1 VASIAAADPATLTG
15 AVPETTMNAPTYAA
29 GLPSNTAP
37 GDFDA
42 RTRVYIWLTAIFVTC
57 LLIADI
63 TGSKFFHFGLFTIG
77 SYTFVTHSAGMLSF
91 PITFLLTDLVNE
103 YYGKRGAR
111 RMTYIGLAM
120 AALAFLL
127 IVAARK
133 LPPASGSPI
142 PQETFEAV
150 FAMSNRL
157 YIASLTAY
165 FFGQLADIFLFGVLK
180 RLTAGRMVWLRATGS
195 TVVSQALDSFLVST
209 ILLYG
214 VARPDGTPWGL
225 PDIMEV
231 AATGYIL
238 KFFIAV
244 GLTPVI
250 YLGRRIIHD
259 RFGLQP
265 LPPEPA

>member
-1 VASIAAADPATLTG
+1 MGSPAPAGPPSPADPG
-15 AVPETTMNAPTYAA
+15 
-29 GLPSNTAP
+29 G
-37 GDFDA
+37 FDA

-63 TGSKFFHFGLFTIG
+63 TGSKFFHFNLFTIG

-111 RMTYIGLAM
+111 RMTYVGLAM
-120 AALAFLL
+120 AALAFVL
-127 IVAARK
+127 IFCARK
-133 LPPASGSPI
+133 LPADAGSPI
-142 PQETFEAV
+142 PQGTFEAV

-157 YIASLTAY
+157 YVASLTA
-165 FFGQLADIFLFGVLK
+165 FLVGQLADIFLFGQIK
-180 RLTAGRMVWLRATGS
+180 RLTGGRLVWLRATGS

-214 VARPDGTPWGL
+214 VSRPDGSVWTMPRVL
-225 PDIMEV
+225 EV

-238 KFFIAV
+238 KFFIAL
-244 GLTPVI
+244 GLTPLI
-250 YLGRRIIHD
+250 YLGRKIIHD

-265 LPPEPA
+265 LPPEPR